1 MKRILTALGTAGLL
15 ALTACGGSGGGE
27 AEANNT
33 SAAPADDLA
42 LPPEN
47 GTDPLAGTGDTL
59 ENQAGA
65 LDANLSNGADLN
77 ATGNVST
84 DLNATDT
91 SNTTNT
97 Q

>member
-15 ALTACGGSGGGE
+15 ALTACGGGGGE

-33 SAAPADDLA
+33 AGAAATDDLA

-47 GTDPLAGTGDTL
+47 GTDPLAGGGSADTL
-59 ENQAGA
+59 ENQANA
-65 LDANLSNGADLN
+65 LETGNLTNSTDLNTSADLN
-77 ATGNVST
+77 A
-84 DLNATDT
+84 AA
-91 SNTTNT
+91 NTTNA

>member
-1 MKRILTALGTAGLL
+1 MKTILTALGTAGFLGL
-15 ALTACGGSGGGE
+15 AACGGSGGGE

-33 SAAPADDLA
+33 AAATDDLA

-59 ENQAGA
+59 ENQANA
-65 LDANLSNGADLN
+65 LDANLSGGTDLNTSGNLSADLN
-77 ATGNVST
+77 ATNTAG
-84 DLNATDT
+84 
-91 SNTTNT
+91 NTTNT

>member
-1 MKRILTALGTAGLL
+1 MKTLLTALGTAGLL
-15 ALTACGGSGGGE
+15 ALTACGGSGGSE

-33 SAAPADDLA
+33 AAVTDDLA

-59 ENQAGA
+59 DNQANA
-65 LDANLSNGADLN
+65 LDANLSNSADLN
-77 ATGNVST
+77 VSGSLST
-84 DLNATDT
+84 DLNVTDT
-91 SNTTNT
+91 TGNTANT